1 MQFLDFRTVL
11 ISYLITNVIC
21 VVVMYTLWRQNRVH
35 SKGLNY
41 WLADFVMQL
50 VALVLISLRGVIP
63 DAVSM
68 ISGVS
73 LIIAGTHLLY
83 IGLEKYVE
91 KPGPQLHNHVLLALC
106 VAIQTYFSVV
116 EPSLLARNLNQ
127 SVFLL
132 LISSQCAALMLY
144 RVDASMRPATAMV
157 GRVMAAFGLVSLI
170 RIMVEL
176 LVSPE
181 HSLFHQGQYVTA
193 VVLTY
198 QMLFIALTFTLFLM
212 VNGRLVAVLKNDF
225 KVLRASEEAV
235 RASEE
240 RLRLAEQES
249 KSGHWELHLD
259 SQKIIA
265 SDGATRIYGLTES
278 QFDYAAN
285 KGIPLPEYRP
295 ALDAAMRELIE
306 DGIPY
311 DIDFKIKSADAG
323 VIKDLHATATYN
335 KDKRT
340 VFGTVQDITARMRLE
355 DELAR
360 QAHIDYLTG
369 LCNRGFF
376 MERAAQELSRAMRY
390 GKPLTLFMLDIDF
403 FKKINDSYGHKFGD
417 RVLIKFAAVCKQ
429 TLRQADIIGRVG
441 GEEFAILLP
450 ETDRATAVD
459 IAERLRESLAT
470 AEVPQDA
477 GHLPVHFTVSIGVT
491 LLSGNQDSLEALL
504 NLADK
509 AMYQAKEAGRN
520 KVCLL
525 EQ

>member
-11 ISYLITNVIC
+11 ISYMITNVIC
-21 VVVMYTLWRQNRVH
+21 VVVMYTLWRQNRGH

-68 ISGVS
+68 ISGGS

-83 IGLEKYVE
+83 IGLEKYVG
-91 KPGPQLHNHVLLALC
+91 KPGPQWHNHVLLALC
-106 VAIQTYFSVV
+106 IAIQSYFTLV
-116 EPSLLARNLNQ
+116 EPSLLARNLNL

-132 LISSQCAALMLY
+132 LISSQCAALMLH
-144 RVDASMRPATAMV
+144 RVDASMRPVAAMV

-176 LVSPE
+176 LVSHE
-181 HSLFHQGQYVTA
+181 NDLFHQGQYATA
-193 VVLTY
+193 VVLSY

-212 VNGRLVAVLKNDF
+212 VNGRLVAVLKSDF
-225 KVLRASEEAV
+225 KVLKASEEAV

-240 RLRLAEQES
+240 RLRLAEHES
-249 KSGHWELHLD
+249 KSGHWEWHLD

-265 SDGATRIYGLTES
+265 SEGAARIYGVTES
-278 QFDYAAN
+278 QFDYAAI

-295 ALDAAMRELIE
+295 ALDAAMKELIE

-323 VIKDLHATATYN
+323 VIKDVHAMATYN
-335 KDKRT
+335 KEKRT
-340 VFGTVQDITARMRLE
+340 VFGTLQDTTARMQLE
-355 DELAR
+355 AELER

-376 MERAAQELSRAMRY
+376 MERAAQEFSRAVRY

-403 FKKINDSYGHKFGD
+403 FKKINDSYGHKLGD
-417 RVLIKFAAVCKQ
+417 RVLIKFAEVCRQ
-429 TLRQADIIGRVG
+429 TLRQADIIGRIG

-450 ETDRATAVD
+450 ETDCATAVD

-470 AEVPQDA
+470 AVVPLDA
-477 GHLPVHFTVSIGVT
+477 GHLPLHFTVSIGVT
-491 LLSGNQDSLEALL
+491 PLSGKEDSLESLL

-509 AMYQAKEAGRN
+509 AMYQAKETGRN
-520 KVCLL
+520 KVCVLL
-525 EQ
+525 Q

>member
-11 ISYLITNVIC
+11 ISYMITNLIC
-21 VVVMYTLWRQNRVH
+21 VVVMYTLWRQNRAH

-41 WLADFVMQL
+41 WLADFVMQW
-50 VALVLISLRGVIP
+50 VALVLIALRGVVP

-68 ISGVS
+68 ISGVG

-83 IGLEKYVE
+83 IGLEKYVG

-106 VAIQTYFSVV
+106 MAIQIYFTLVT
-116 EPSLLARNLNQ
+116 PSLLVRNLNQ
-127 SVFLL
+127 AVFLL

-157 GRVMAAFGLVSLI
+157 GRVMAAIGLVSLM

-181 HSLFHQGQYVTA
+181 NDMFRQGHYVTA
-193 VVLTY
+193 LVMTY

-212 VNGRLVAVLKNDF
+212 VNSRLVAVLKNDF
-225 KVLRASEEAV
+225 KVLKASEEAV

-259 SQKIIA
+259 SQQIIA
-265 SDGATRIYGLTES
+265 SDGATRIYGVTEN
-278 QFDYAAN
+278 QFDYAAI

-295 ALDAAMRELIE
+295 ALDAAMKELIE
-306 DGIPY
+306 AGVPY
-311 DIDFKIKSADAG
+311 DIDFKIKCADSG
-323 VIKDLHATATYN
+323 VIKDVHSLATY
-335 KDKRT
+335 KREKRT
-340 VFGTVQDITARMRLE
+340 VFGTLQDITARMRLE
-355 DELAR
+355 DELER
-360 QAHIDYLTG
+360 QAHVDYLTG
-369 LCNRGFF
+369 LCSRGYF
-376 MERAAQELSRAMRY
+376 MERAAQELSRAVRY
-390 GKPLTLFMLDIDF
+390 GSPLTLFMLDIDF
-403 FKKINDSYGHKFGD
+403 FKKINDSYGHKLGD
-417 RVLIKFAAVCKQ
+417 RVLIKFAEVCRQ
-429 TLRQADIIGRVG
+429 TLRQADIIGRIG

-450 ETDRATAVD
+450 ETDRATAVE
-459 IAERLRESLAT
+459 IAERLRESLAA
-470 AEVPQDA
+470 AEVLLDS
-477 GHLPVHFTVSIGVT
+477 GRLPVHFTVSIGVT
-491 LLSGNQDSLEALL
+491 LLSRKDDSLDLLL

-509 AMYQAKEAGRN
+509 AMYEAKETGRN

-525 EQ
+525 VQ